1 MAWLARLGPDLL
13 QCNCSLSYQP
23 TSSPAFSHL
32 LSQKTYDFI
41 LLFIVFIY
49 VWYCGNAVPL
59 EARRP
64 RILWRN

>member
-13 QCNCSLSYQP
+13 QRNCSLSYQP

-49 VWYCGNAVPL
+49 VWPL